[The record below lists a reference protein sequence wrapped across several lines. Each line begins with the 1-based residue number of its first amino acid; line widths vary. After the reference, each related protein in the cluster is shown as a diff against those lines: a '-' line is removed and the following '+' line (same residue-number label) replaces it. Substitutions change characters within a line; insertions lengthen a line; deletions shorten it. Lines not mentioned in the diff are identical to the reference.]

1 MTRNPLCNT
10 PPVTRFTPIHC
21 HDGSTHFCPQDAP
34 AFICHAPCVCALGTA
49 TIAAFPLTEPLTV
62 SVSLLSEVPA
72 VPGEARHAITRHWV
86 VDETTHVHWLLEQ
99 ARQPEA
105 DRAAI
110 RATAADL
117 VQRVRRRAQNQ
128 STVEAFMRQYDLGSE
143 EGVLLMCVAEA
154 LLRIPD
160 QATAD
165 ALIRDKLGD
174 ANWRRH
180 LGQSDS
186 FLVNASTWGLMLTGR
201 LVNLSDATQRD
212 AHGAFDRLLGKLG
225 EPVIRAAVRQA
236 MKIMGHQF
244 VMGRT
249 ISEALERSK
258 KGENARFRYSF
269 DMLGEGAL
277 TSADATR
284 YLAAYRQA
292 IHAIGASGNFTD
304 VFAAPSISVKLS
316 ALHPRYEHGKRAR
329 VLAELGPALL
339 ELSQLAKRYNIG
351 LTIDAEETDRLEL
364 SLDLIFQVLADES
377 LKGWE
382 GFGIVVQA
390 YQRRAPF
397 VIDFIAAKAR
407 ELGRRIPVRLVKG
420 AYWDAE
426 VKRAQVEGQGGYPLY
441 TRKPN
446 TDVSY
451 QANARRLLKH
461 IDVIYP
467 MFATHNA
474 QTIAAIHQ
482 MAKTELGGGA
492 RQGDGFRYEFQKL
505 HGMGDD
511 LYAEVIPQDRLDVPC
526 RVYAP
531 VGSHEDLLPYLVRR
545 LLENG
550 ANSSFVN
557 RITDESVN
565 IDDLVRDPVEVV
577 SAFEQIPH
585 PRIPLPV
592 DLYRSQ
598 NQPRDNSMGINLA
611 NDDQLRTL
619 AAELHTAGSGT
630 WEAAPLVPGFA
641 AQGEKIA
648 VTNPADRR
656 ETVGHW
662 QSANSEAVEKAL
674 QNTLAAQPGWDATAV
689 DTRAKML
696 EKAADL
702 LEARIAYYMA
712 MCTKEA
718 GKTLADGVAE
728 VREAVDFL
736 RYYALEARKHFI
748 VEALPS
754 PTGES
759 NTLQLAARGVFV
771 CISPWNFPLA
781 IFIGQIAAALVA
793 GNTVIAKPA
802 EQTNL
807 IGYAAVKLMH
817 EAGIP
822 AEVLQY
828 LPGDGATVGAA
839 LTRDARVAG
848 VCFTG
853 STDTARHINR
863 ALASREAGPI
873 ATLIAETGGQN
884 AMIAD
889 SSSLPEQVVKDAVG
903 SAFTSAGQRCSAA
916 RVLLVQ
922 EDIADKVVQ
931 MLAGAMA
938 ELKVGNPGELSTDV
952 GPVIDQD
959 AKAILDAHA
968 AHMDANARLIARAS
982 IDADTAQHGTFFA
995 PAAWELPSMASLGEE
1010 KFGPALHV
1018 VRWKAEDLDAVVDA
1032 INATGYGLTLGIHS
1046 RIDATVERI
1055 VSRAKVGNIYVNR
1068 NQIGAVVGVQPFGG
1082 QGLSGT
1088 GPKAGGPHYLPRFAT
1103 EKTVTINTTAAGG
1116 NASLLTLGE

>member
-1 MTRNPLCNT
+1 M
-10 PPVTRFTPIHC
+10 
-21 HDGSTHFCPQDAP
+21 
-34 AFICHAPCVCALGTA
+34 
-49 TIAAFPLTEPLTV
+49 
-62 SVSLLSEVPA
+62 LSEVPA
-72 VPGEARHAITRHWV
+72 SPDPLRLAITQNWV
-86 VDETTHVHWLLEQ
+86 VDETRHVQWLLEQ

-105 DRAAI
+105 DRAAV

-117 VQRVRRRAQNQ
+117 VRRVRQRAENQ

-143 EGVLLMCVAEA
+143 EGVLMMCVAEA

-160 QATAD
+160 QGTAD

-186 FLVNASTWGLMLTGR
+186 LLVNASTWGLLLTGK
-201 LVNLSDATQRD
+201 LVNLSDDTQRD
-212 AHGAFDRLLGKLG
+212 AHGAFGRLIGKMG
-225 EPVIRAAVRQA
+225 EPLIRAAVRQA

-249 ISEALERSK
+249 INEALERSQ
-258 KGENARFRYSF
+258 KGENAKFRYSF

-277 TSADATR
+277 TAADAAR
-284 YLAAYRQA
+284 YLEAYRQA
-292 IHAIGASGNFTD
+292 IHAIGKTGPFHD
-304 VFAAPSISVKLS
+304 VFAAPSISVKIS
-316 ALHPRYEHGKRAR
+316 ALHPRYEHAKRER
-329 VLAELGPALL
+329 VMHELAPALL
-339 ELSQLAKRYNIG
+339 ELAQLAKQYNIG
-351 LTIDAEETDRLEL
+351 LTIDAEETDRLEI
-364 SLDLIFQVLADES
+364 SLDLIFKVLADDS
-377 LKGWE
+377 LSGWE

-407 ELGRRIPVRLVKG
+407 TLGRRIPVRLVKG

-426 VKRAQVEGQGGYPLY
+426 VKRAQVEGQTGYPLF

-451 QANARRLLKH
+451 QANARRLLRN
-461 IDVIYP
+461 IDAIYP

-492 RQGDGFRYEFQKL
+492 RQGEGFRYEFQKL

-511 LYAEVIPQDRLDVPC
+511 LYAEVIPQNRLDVPC

-557 RITDESVN
+557 RITDEAVN

-577 SAFEQIPH
+577 GAFAQIPH

-611 NDDQLRTL
+611 NDEQLRAL
-619 AAELHTAGSGT
+619 AAELNNAGSGH
-630 WEAAPLVPGFA
+630 WEAAPLVPGTHVA
-641 AQGEKIA
+641 GEKIA

-656 ETVGHW
+656 EVVGHW
-662 QSANSEAVEKAL
+662 LPADEACVQKAL
-674 QNTLAAQPGWDATAV
+674 ENAVAAQPEWDATPV
-689 DTRAKML
+689 ERRAELL

-702 LEARIAYYMA
+702 LEARIAPYMA

-718 GKTLADGVAE
+718 GKTLPDGVAE

-736 RYYALEARKHFI
+736 RYYALEARKQFI
-748 VEALPS
+748 VEALPG

-759 NTLQLAARGVFV
+759 NTLQLAGRGVFV

-822 AEVLQY
+822 EKVLQFV
-828 LPGDGATVGAA
+828 PGDGASVGAA

-853 STDTARHINR
+853 STETARLINR
-863 ALASREAGPI
+863 ALASREAGSI

-889 SSSLPEQVVKDAVG
+889 SSSLPEQVVKDALG

-922 EDIADKVVQ
+922 DDIADKVIH

-952 GPVIDQD
+952 GPVIDAD
-959 AKAILDAHA
+959 AKAILDTHA
-968 AHMDANARLIARAS
+968 ARMDSEARLIAKAEM
-982 IDADTAQHGTFFA
+982 DAAATEHGTFFA
-995 PAAWELPSMASLGEE
+995 PRAWELQSMAQLAEE

-1018 VRWKAEDLDAVVDA
+1018 VRWKADELDQVVDTV
-1032 INATGYGLTLGIHS
+1032 NASGYGLTLGIHS
-1046 RIDATVERI
+1046 RIDETVERI
-1055 VSRAKVGNIYVNR
+1055 VKRAKVGNIYVNR